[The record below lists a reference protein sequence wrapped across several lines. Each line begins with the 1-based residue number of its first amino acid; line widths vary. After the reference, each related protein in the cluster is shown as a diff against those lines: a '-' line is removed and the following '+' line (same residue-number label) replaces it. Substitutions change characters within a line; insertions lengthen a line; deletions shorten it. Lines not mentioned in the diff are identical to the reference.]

1 MAAEAS
7 QQQPGKESL
16 SVFKK
21 NVFSAFLLKRT
32 LAPTTWAQP
41 TLLCPLL
48 TKGGIDLVL
57 TASKSAKTRL
67 EEAQEGRAYDFE
79 IPPHCLRKNTQ
90 GPKTGVF
97 GEWEV
102 RVTNQ
107 LDLTL
112 SSKAWQMQLGYECK
126 PPAFGR

>member
-1 MAAEAS
+1 M
-7 QQQPGKESL
+7 
-16 SVFKK
+16 
-21 NVFSAFLLKRT
+21 
-32 LAPTTWAQP
+32 
-41 TLLCPLL
+41 
-48 TKGGIDLVL
+48 L

-67 EEAQEGRAYDFE
+67 EEAQEGRSYDFE

-126 PPAFGR
+126 PYEDINQLSAGDFTDLIGRAVKDS